1 MFANLGERAGL
12 ARAEAYEYEWHVL
25 ENRTGRLDPLPAA
38 KGESVE
44 PRLALPPG
52 GHSYLMARIRTRGDE
67 TAWRKAVDV
76 YIRKEGGVPSV
87 VGIER
92 EE

>member
-1 MFANLGERAGL
+1 
-12 ARAEAYEYEWHVL
+12 VL
-25 ENRTGRLDPLPAA
+25 ENRTGRLDPLEAA
-38 KGESVE
+38 TGESAE

-52 GHSYLMARIRTRGDE
+52 GYSYVMARIRTRASE
-67 TAWRKAVDV
+67 SAWKRAVDV
-76 YIRKEGGVPSV
+76 YIRNEGGVPSV